1 MQKKWR
7 NWLLAGAGIALF
19 VLGTPLAQKVAASA
33 GEAVAK
39 TEKAPAAAPE
49 GTHSQAIRVGDRYLR
64 ILPTK
69 DGSLGAFLYDSAFRL
84 IAANENEAAL
94 TFALPNGEK
103 QTIKITAP
111 VMSSTCSMEE
121 HSGEADCCAPSPGGV
136 PHENCD
142 HEHQA
147 PHK

>member
-1 MQKKWR
+1 MQRRLR
-7 NWLLAGAGIALF
+7 NWLLAGAGIAIF
-19 VLGTPLAQKVAASA
+19 VLGTPLIQRAADSA

-49 GTHSQAIRVGDRYLR
+49 GAHSQAIRVGNGYLR

-103 QTIKITAP
+103 QTIKITP
-111 VMSSTCSMEE
+111 PIMSSTCSMEE
-121 HSGEADCCAPSPGGV
+121 HAGDADCCAPGPNGI

-142 HEHQA
+142 HE
-147 PHK
+147 K